1 MNKIDMSKLSNH
13 QREIRLQRMWKGHY
27 NMVKRYRELPLRC
40 VVRRAQNMIWVKTIS
55 KTMSKTIATI

>member
-13 QREIRLQRMWKGHY
+13 QREIRLQRMWKSHY

-40 VVRRAQNMIWVKTIS
+40 VVRRAQNMIWAKSIS
-55 KTMSKTIATI
+55 KTVSKTIATI